1 MRMAI
6 TLTLSP
12 QEEAKLAALARAR
25 GVSTDVFVRE
35 ALENILADGTEL
47 FDTSNDDSRPIW
59 EIILENMKDVPAEE
73 FAKLPTD
80 GATELDH
87 YLYGHPKRHR

>member
-1 MRMAI
+1 MAI

-25 GVSTDVFVRE
+25 GVSTDVLVRE
-35 ALENILADGTEL
+35 ALENILGDGADL